1 MGAGVSLPAM
11 FTTVQDFT
19 VNEPRHRSALA
30 LMVMALT
37 LAASGAAHAQP
48 YDRTWTSCLL
58 KPEAS
63 TDATRDCT
71 VVIDSGKASATEK
84 AIALNNRGVD
94 AKTPETALRDFDE
107 AIRLAPNI
115 AKIYNNRG
123 TARLGTPELALED
136 FTAAIRIDPNYAVA
150 YTSRGECYQL
160 IGKHD
165 EAIRDFDQAIKL
177 APQYM
182 HAMYNPYQSRSTSRE
197 AKGDLKGAE
206 ADRAFTLKTM
216 GSKGASGNNSPNARG
231 ARAWEPWVTK

>member
-107 AIRLAPNI
+107 AIKLNTGNAE
-115 AKIYNNRG
+115 AYFNRG
-123 TARLGTPELALED
+123 LVFRD
-136 FTAAIRIDPNYAVA
+136 
-150 YTSRGECYQL
+150 RG
-160 IGKHD
+160 D
-165 EAIRDFDQAIKL
+165 
-177 APQYM
+177 
-182 HAMYNPYQSRSTSRE
+182 
-197 AKGDLKGAE
+197 
-206 ADRAFTLKTM
+206 ADRAARDLEHDALDEHA
-216 GSKGASGNNSPNARG
+216 GGADDERRG
-231 ARAWEPWVTK
+231 RGPRRDRGRRGRRRNRRSRRSR